1 MAGGGTGGHVFPAI
15 NIADAIA
22 AKWES
27 EIIFFGTRRGIESV
41 KAPQAGY
48 EIKFIPV
55 AGFQRRVTLK
65 NLTFPFK
72 LLKSMNICKKELSAF
87 QPDIV
92 IGTGGYVMGPALKS
106 AVKLGIPTVIQ
117 EQNSFPGVTTRL
129 LAKQADMIFLAYNEA
144 KEYLKGADNIL
155 VTGNPVY
162 FKPVNEKKSECRQ
175 MFKLNPEL
183 KTILVFG
190 GSQGAASINKA
201 IKEIVIDGKIHPS
214 FQLLWQTGQK
224 EYEIYKKLLEQ
235 ENVKN
240 VAMLPFIDQMPK
252 AYKAADFAV
261 CRAGAM
267 TLSEL
272 MAAGLPAILAPY
284 PYAAADHQ
292 FKNARTLA
300 DKEAA
305 VVIKDDENLQGNL
318 ISAMNKFFNDENYL
332 KHTAQN
338 MRNLH
343 KPNSVSMILE
353 AIEKLLYG
361 KYNKQYKKLSDEK
374 SSIKTRGFT
383 PDVENPEG
391 LN

>member
-1 MAGGGTGGHVFPAI
+1 MMDKKLKVVMAGGGTGGHVFPAI

-129 LAKQADMIFLAYNEA
+129 LAKRADMIFLAYNEA

-162 FKPVNEKKSECRQ
+162 FKPVNEKKSDCRQ

-183 KTILVFG
+183 KTVLVFG
-190 GSQGAASINKA
+190 GSQGAATINKA

-224 EYEIYKKLLEQ
+224 DIPLFNCCGRQVKRSMKYIKSYWNKRMYKMWQRCLL
-235 ENVKN
+235 
-240 VAMLPFIDQMPK
+240 
-252 AYKAADFAV
+252 
-261 CRAGAM
+261 
-267 TLSEL
+267 
-272 MAAGLPAILAPY
+272 
-284 PYAAADHQ
+284 
-292 FKNARTLA
+292 
-300 DKEAA
+300 
-305 VVIKDDENLQGNL
+305 
-318 ISAMNKFFNDENYL
+318 
-332 KHTAQN
+332 
-338 MRNLH
+338 
-343 KPNSVSMILE
+343 
-353 AIEKLLYG
+353 
-361 KYNKQYKKLSDEK
+361 
-374 SSIKTRGFT
+374 SIKCQKHIRRRILQSAA
-383 PDVENPEG
+383 PG
-391 LN
+391 L